1 MALPAPLYA
10 LAAAALFGL
19 ATPLAKLLIGSADPW
34 LLAGLFY
41 LGSGLGLAALRAMRS
56 RRKAATEA
64 ALSRR
69 DAPWLGGA
77 IVFGGILGP
86 LLLMA
91 GLARTDAASASLL
104 LTLEGA
110 ATAVIAWF
118 AFREGVDR
126 RVAGGMALILAGAI
140 VLAWQGHARPAGFLG
155 PAAIVGACIAWG
167 IDNNLTRKVALADPL
182 EIAMY
187 KGLAA
192 GPVSIAL
199 AFAQGAAVP
208 GLVVAAAAAFVGFLG
223 YGVSLVLFV
232 IALRHLGAARTGA
245 YFSTAPFV
253 GAAAAIPLLSEP
265 LSSTL
270 IVAGLLMAAGVWL
283 HLMERHVHEHEHG
296 ALEHEHRHTHD
307 EHHRHAH
314 TADDPPGEPHSH
326 RHAHGPLRHAHAH
339 MPDSHHRHSH

>member
-1 MALPAPLYA
+1 MPLSAPLYA

-19 ATPLAKLLIGSADPW
+19 ATPVAKLLIGSADPW

-41 LGSGLGLAALRAMRS
+41 LGSGLGLAALRAGRSMR
-56 RRKAATEA
+56 KVAGEA

-77 IVFGGILGP
+77 IFFGGIVGP

-91 GLARTDAASASLL
+91 GLARTEAASASLL

-110 ATAVIAWF
+110 ATALIAWF

-126 RVAGGMALILAGAI
+126 RVASGMGLIVAGAI
-140 VLAWQGHARPAGFLG
+140 VLAWQGAARPAGFLG

-187 KGLAA
+187 KGLIA
-192 GPVSIAL
+192 GPVSMAL
-199 AFAQGAAVP
+199 ALAQGAAIP
-208 GLVVAAAAAFVGFLG
+208 GLAVIAAAALVGFLG
-223 YGVSLVLFV
+223 YGISLVLFV
-232 IALRHLGAARTGA
+232 IALRYLGTARTGA

-253 GAAAAIPLLSEP
+253 GAAAAIPLLAEP
-265 LSSTL
+265 LSATL
-270 IVAGLLMAAGVWL
+270 LIAGVLMGAGVWL
-283 HLMERHVHEHEHG
+283 HLTERHAHEHEHE
-296 ALEHEHRHTHD
+296 AVEHEHRHTHD

-314 TADDPPGEPHSH
+314 TAHDPPGEPHSH
-326 RHAHGPLRHAHAH
+326 RHVHGRLRHAHAH

>member
-1 MALPAPLYA
+1 MAFPAPLYA

-19 ATPLAKLLIGSADPW
+19 ATPIAKLLIGAADPW

-41 LGSGLGLAALRAMRS
+41 LGSGLGLAALRAVRS
-56 RRKAATEA
+56 GRKAAAEA

-69 DAPWLGGA
+69 DAPWLAGA
-77 IVFGGILGP
+77 ILFGGIVGP

-110 ATAVIAWF
+110 ATALIAWF
-118 AFREGVDR
+118 AFHEGVDR
-126 RVAGGMALILAGAI
+126 RVATGMALIVAGAI
-140 VLAWQGHARPAGFLG
+140 VLAWQGDARAAGFLG

-187 KGLAA
+187 KGLVA

-199 AFAQGAAVP
+199 AVAQGAAVP
-208 GLVVAAAAAFVGFLG
+208 GLAVVGAAALVGFLG
-223 YGVSLVLFV
+223 YGISLVLFV
-232 IALRHLGAARTGA
+232 IALRHLGTARTGA

-253 GAAAAIPLLSEP
+253 GAAAAIPLLAEP
-265 LSSTL
+265 LSATL
-270 IVAGLLMAAGVWL
+270 LIAGVLMGTGVWL
-283 HLMERHVHEHEHG
+283 HLTERHAHEHEHE

-307 EHHRHAH
+307 EHHRHVHA
-314 TADDPPGEPHSH
+314 ADDPPGEPHSH